1 MSASRNNP
9 RGWGRRRWY
18 IVILV
23 ILIAVVVGTAV
34 YLTKGRKHGP
44 KLLNAQTKAREVRP
58 LSTTPDERFAPL
70 KIEREKHDK

>member
-1 MSASRNNP
+1 MSASENNP
-9 RGWGRRRWY
+9 RGWRIRPWY
-18 IVILV
+18 FVV
-23 ILIAVVVGTAV
+23 MVVLIAVVVGTAV

-58 LSTTPDERFAPL
+58 FSTTPDERFAPL